1 MSPTLT
7 SRAAVKADR
16 EALIAFYHATGGP
29 QWTNN
34 ANWLTDRPLGE
45 WHGII
50 TDGNGRVVELEL
62 SENNLTGIFPPELG
76 QLSNLRKLEFY
87 GNNLTGTIPPE
98 LGQLSNLR
106 YLGLLYN
113 DLTGTVPPEL
123 GRLSNLTELWLSRN
137 RLTGPIP
144 VELGGI
150 SNLAYLT
157 LDANELTEEL
167 PLTLTML
174 IKMEFSL
181 WNDNAGLCAPPSM
194 QEWLQGIGYAAGPVC
209 AEE

>member
-98 LGQLSNLR
+98 LGQLSNL
-106 YLGLLYN
+106 
-113 DLTGTVPPEL
+113 
-123 GRLSNLTELWLSRN
+123 TELWLSRN

-174 IKMEFSL
+174 IKMEFFL

>member
-1 MSPTLT
+1 M
-7 SRAAVKADR
+7 
-16 EALIAFYHATGGP
+16 
-29 QWTNN
+29 
-34 ANWLTDRPLGE
+34 
-45 WHGII
+45 
-50 TDGNGRVVELEL
+50 
-62 SENNLTGIFPPELG
+62 G
-76 QLSNLRKLEFY
+76 QLSSLLNLRLD
-87 GNNLTGTIPPE
+87 N
-98 LGQLSNLR
+98 
-106 YLGLLYN
+106 N

-123 GRLSNLTELWLSRN
+123 GQQKRLVHLSLRGN
-137 RLTGPIP
+137 DLTGPIP
-144 VELGGI
+144 VELGGV